1 MTISPQT
8 GSVLSDNQHRIHPF
22 ACCRDVGAVG
32 VAKGASTFVDMG
44 GFLAFAAAAS
54 QLWRIVIAVR
64 VAEPGRD

>member
-1 MTISPQT
+1 MH
-8 GSVLSDNQHRIHPF
+8 LF